1 MAEPSDK
8 ESRTEEAS
16 PRRFE
21 EARKKG
27 NTPFSR
33 EIGTVGPLLVV
44 GFILPVVAT
53 YGAAQSLPALVKL
66 FDGVADFKLEN
77 AHHAVALVWWITTI
91 FALAI
96 GPLMVALILS
106 GIVAS
111 GFQNTPSL
119 VWTRIKPDLSRLS
132 PTKGLHRI
140 LGPQG
145 RVEFLKAVFK
155 TVAVVAVSYYAIKT
169 GWQRVRGTLHTGAP
183 DLPKFLMGEIAD
195 VFFVIGLCMAFVAA
209 MDLFWARHKWRADLR
224 MARHEVK
231 EEHKQAEGDPMVRAR
246 QRSVSRNIARRR
258 MMAAVPR
265 ATLVVANPTH
275 FAIALRYVHGESAA
289 PVVIAKGV
297 DHIALKIREIA
308 EQHAIPVVEDPMLAR
323 SLYGAISADRP
334 IPPEF
339 YRAIAEIILFIMA
352 KQTKPAEA
360 PPRVA

>member
-1 MAEPSDK
+1 MAEPSEK

-33 EIGTVGPLLVV
+33 EIGAVGPLLVV
-44 GFILPVVAT
+44 GLILPVVAA
-53 YGAAQSLPALVKL
+53 YGATQSLPALVKL
-66 FDGVADFKLEN
+66 FDGVADFKLES
-77 AHHAVALVWWITTI
+77 AHHGVALVGWISTI

-96 GPLMVALILS
+96 GPFMVALILA
-106 GIVAS
+106 GVIAS
-111 GFQNTPSL
+111 SVQNVPSL
-119 VWTRIKPDLSRLS
+119 VWTRIKPEFSRLS
-132 PTKGLHRI
+132 PTKGLQRI
-140 LGPQG
+140 FGSQG
-145 RVEFLKAVFK
+145 RMELLKALLK
-155 TVAVVAVSYYAIKT
+155 TAAVVAVSYHAIKT
-169 GWQRVRGTLHTGAP
+169 GWQRVRGTLHTGAH
-183 DLPKFLMGEIAD
+183 DLPKIVMGEIAD
-195 VFFVIGLCMAFVAA
+195 VFLAIGLCMAVVAA
-209 MDLFWARHKWRADLR
+209 VDLFWSRHKWRADLR

-231 EEHKQAEGDPMVRAR
+231 EEQKQAEGDPMVRAR

-289 PVVIAKGV
+289 PIVIAKGV

-308 EQHAIPVVEDPMLAR
+308 EHHAIPVIEDPMLAR
-323 SLYGAISADRP
+323 SLYGAVSADRP

-339 YRAIAEIILFIMA
+339 YRAIAEIILFIMS
-352 KQTKPAEA
+352 KQAPTAPVPARA
-360 PPRVA
+360 A